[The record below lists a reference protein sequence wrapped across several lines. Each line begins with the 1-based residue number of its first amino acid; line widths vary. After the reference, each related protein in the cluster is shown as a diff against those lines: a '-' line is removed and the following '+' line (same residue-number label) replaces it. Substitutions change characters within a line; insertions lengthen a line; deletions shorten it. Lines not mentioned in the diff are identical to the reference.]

1 MQLQRF
7 RFLLSYCTVKH
18 RVSLFRQLEKEQ
30 LAYLARTNLN
40 KGQRDFVR
48 IDLDLRPFAV
58 EMVLELVLGERD
70 YW

>member
-1 MQLQRF
+1 
-7 RFLLSYCTVKH
+7 
-18 RVSLFRQLEKEQ
+18 LEKEQ